1 MSVYPMP
8 TMEALAFQR
17 MSQDQ
22 QLIEACGFLEQMS
35 RRRSVRMFS
44 PDPVPRE
51 VIENEIRAASLA
63 PSGAN
68 QQPWHFVLVS
78 SLEVKQRIRQ
88 AAELVHR

>member
-51 VIENEIRAASLA
+51 VIENAIRAASLA

-68 QQPWHFVLVS
+68 QQAVAFCAGV
-78 SLEVKQRIRQ
+78 EFGGQ
-88 AAELVHR
+88 AAHPAGG